1 MAEAVAVEVV
11 GVAVEKDAVVAENEG
26 TFEWKKN

>member
-1 MAEAVAVEVV
+1 MVAEAVAVEVV

-26 TFEWKKN
+26 TFE